1 MNTIVE
7 LEKQILALPAVERE
21 QLATL
26 TWESLAGDPGVAG
39 NQNIDPE
46 GIEIASR
53 RNTEIESG
61 TVQTIGH
68 AEFVRHT
75 GGAIE

>member
-1 MNTIVE
+1 MNTIID

-26 TWESLAGDPGVAG
+26 TWESLVGEPSVAG
-39 NQNIDPE
+39 NHNIDPD

-53 RNTEIESG
+53 RNSEIESG
-61 TVQTIGH
+61 VVQTIGH
-68 AEFVRHT
+68 AEFVRQT
-75 GGAIE
+75 GGSTE